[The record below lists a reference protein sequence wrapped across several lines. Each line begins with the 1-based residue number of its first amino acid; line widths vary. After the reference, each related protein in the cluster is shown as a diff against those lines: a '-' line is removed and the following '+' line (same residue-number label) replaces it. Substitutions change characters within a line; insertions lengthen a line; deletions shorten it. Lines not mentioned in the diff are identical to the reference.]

1 MQHKSSFQML
11 GYLLVYID
19 VMGNLSAASLVYT
32 GAEGNNTFLQI
43 TIELTS
49 SKPPSY
55 FPLHVLL
62 LLLILLHNSLKK
74 KNAEFLF
81 LKESSGAALEIGC

>member
-1 MQHKSSFQML
+1 
-11 GYLLVYID
+11 
-19 VMGNLSAASLVYT
+19 MGNLSAASLVYT
-32 GAEGNNTFLQI
+32 GAERNNTFLQI

-74 KNAEFLF
+74 KKDAEFLV